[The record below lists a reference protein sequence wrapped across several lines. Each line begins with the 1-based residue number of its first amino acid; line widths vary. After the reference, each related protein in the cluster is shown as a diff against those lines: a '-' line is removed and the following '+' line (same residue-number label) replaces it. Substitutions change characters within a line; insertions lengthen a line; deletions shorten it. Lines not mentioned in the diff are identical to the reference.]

1 LQTALQFLF
10 LSESKYC
17 LMPDPLL
24 EGNPHDDLSDEEL
37 VRFFRKSGEQGV
49 IGILFRRYSHLVLGV
64 CYKYL
69 HERESAR
76 DTAMG
81 VFESLFTS
89 LQKYEVHNFKS
100 WLLTVTKSH
109 CAQALREQKKEAGT
123 IRWEENLLGEVMENN
138 HFAHL
143 NIEDETEERIRK
155 LHQAVG
161 DLSPGQQQC
170 ILLFYFDDKSYRQ
183 ISETTGFSQQEVK
196 SYIQNGKRNLKNSLE
211 KYFY

>member
-1 LQTALQFLF
+1 
-10 LSESKYC
+10 
-17 LMPDPLL
+17 MPDSFL
-24 EGNPHDDLSDEEL
+24 EGNPNDHLTDEEL
-37 VRFFRKSGEQGV
+37 VQFFRKSGGQEV

-64 CYKYL
+64 CTKYL
-69 HERESAR
+69 LERESAR

-100 WLLTVTKSH
+100 WLITVTKSH
-109 CAQALREQKKEAGT
+109 CALALREQKKEAGT

-155 LHQAVG
+155 LQQAVS

-183 ISETTGFSQQEVK
+183 ISETTGLSQHEVK

-211 KYFY
+211 KYFD